1 MLRGS
6 LGLAAAGA
14 NLARPNTANAA
25 ATTVETSWKEGFFP
39 EKDVAFRAL
48 VADYQRASGNKN
60 RLRPRPKL
68 LHRLKREARSTR
80 RSFEL
85 KTRLRCHAS
94 LPLAIRPA

>member
-39 EKDVAFRAL
+39 EKDVVFRAL
-48 VADYQRASGNKN
+48 VAITRGRATTKSIT
-60 RLRPRPKL
+60 PSSQTP
-68 LHRLKREARSTR
+68 
-80 RSFEL
+80 
-85 KTRLRCHAS
+85 
-94 LPLAIRPA
+94 PPA